1 MNYRVEQEIFEGPLD
16 LLLYLIKKEDLDIC
30 NVSISRITDGYLE
43 YIHLMRVLDLEVV
56 GEFLVVAATLMQIKS
71 RALLPDEEAAEEEE
85 DDSAEALIQQLAE
98 YRKYKE
104 AAGDLEQRELRQQNV
119 FGRPPGREELD
130 SEGEI
135 LLDVG
140 LFDLLGALSSVL
152 ERLKEDPVT
161 EIVQDET
168 TVGEKIQF
176 ILGLLLKEEKINFTS
191 TFAAARSKVEVIV
204 TFLAL
209 LELIKIQKVKVK
221 QAGQFG
227 EIYLYRLQTADR
239 KEKQTTEV

>member
-30 NVSISRITDGYLE
+30 NVSISRITDEYLE

-104 AAGDLEQRELRQQNV
+104 AAGDLEQRELCQQNV
-119 FGRPPGREELD
+119 FSRPPGREELD

-152 ERLKEDPVT
+152 ERLKEEPVT
-161 EIVQDET
+161 EIVQDKT
-168 TVGEKIQF
+168 TVREKVEF
-176 ILGLLLKEEKINFTS
+176 ILELLLKEEKINFTS

-209 LELIKIQKVKVK
+209 LELIKIQKVRIK

-227 EIYLYRLQTADR
+227 EIYLYRH
-239 KEKQTTEV
+239 QTTD

>member
-1 MNYRVEQEIFEGPLD
+1 
-16 LLLYLIKKEDLDIC
+16 
-30 NVSISRITDGYLE
+30 VSISRITDEYLE

-104 AAGDLEQRELRQQNV
+104 AAGDLEQRELHQQNV
-119 FGRPPGREELD
+119 FSRPPGREELD

-227 EIYLYRLQTADR
+227 EIYLYKLQTADR